1 MVESET
7 LHEFLKIPLRLKS
20 PKCAQFSMWNVCL
33 FGDLQELFF
42 LYNIVFQFALCKSFL
57 IVQFNNLYWL
67 HFFNEANC
75 YLLQNLSC
83 NLTVLHDTNGDLC
96 RATKVSFLAMKPHY
110 RVVHFKLKY

>member
-7 LHEFLKIPLRLKS
+7 LHECLKIPLRVKS

-42 LYNIVFQFALCKSFL
+42 CITLSFNLRYVNLSLLLSL
-57 IVQFNNLYWL
+57 IIYIGYI
-67 HFFNEANC
+67 FFNEANC

-83 NLTVLHDTNGDLC
+83 NLTG
-96 RATKVSFLAMKPHY
+96 SS
-110 RVVHFKLKY
+110 